1 MLWCSL
7 ASFTCGPSA
16 QDRSLPS
23 YRSVQINLGGAQI
36 CWVMHVKMWWI
47 PGYCYSSTWVEVHLQ
62 PPPLLQNGS
71 LSGSLLIFI
80 HFSQSNGLWRSDAEL
95 NNPEPVLPKT
105 RSSAVYM
112 LTPLNRPPKCLHD
125 SIFFAVDDDR
135 IEFPQSGCPFPVCV
149 WRVAAAAGEFRPTFS
164 FT

>member
-1 MLWCSL
+1 MFTGQFHLW
-7 ASFTCGPSA
+7 PSA
-16 QDRSLPS
+16 QDQSLPS
-23 YRSVQINLGGAQI
+23 YQNLHISLGGTQI
-36 CWVMHVKMWWI
+36 CWLMHAEMWWI
-47 PGYCYSSTWVEVHLQ
+47 PGYCYSSTWATVHLQ
-62 PPPLLQNGS
+62 HPTLLQNGS
-71 LSGSLLIFI
+71 LSESLLIFI
-80 HFSQSNGLWRSDAEL
+80 HFSQSNGLWRSDWFYAEL
-95 NNPEPVLPKT
+95 NNPAPVLPKT

-125 SIFFAVDDDR
+125 SIFFTVDDDR